1 MSNSSSEI
9 SKLSA
14 LAAGQIAPA
23 DLTVLVDVT
32 DTSMAASGTN
42 KNATLSSVAAS
53 EAFSSRYFNAMS
65 FTNGQMTTPRLSLDA
80 SITPTSGRLNLA
92 YFVAD
97 KSFPAAKVRSVSR
110 GTACS
115 ALTRCR
121 YGVWQIDGSGNATM
135 VASTPDD
142 TSLFTATFT
151 TYPKNFSAPV
161 NIVQGQTYAAGWL
174 ITGTIG
180 VFYSSQISSALGNLP
195 PRVIGDITTA
205 DLPAS
210 FTDAGVALNSSQIIL
225 AGIFTAAG

>member
-1 MSNSSSEI
+1 MPNTKI
-9 SKLSA
+9 SQLSR
-14 LAAGQIAPA
+14 LTAGQIAPA
-23 DLTVLVDVT
+23 DLTVVVDVT
-32 DTSMAASGTN
+32 DTSMASSGTN
-42 KNATLSSVAAS
+42 RAATLSNVAAS
-53 EAFSSRYFNAMS
+53 EAFSSRYANAMS
-65 FTNGQMTTPRLSLDA
+65 FTNGQMTTPRLSLDS

-97 KSFPAAKVRSVSR
+97 KSFAAAKVRSVSR

-121 YGVWQIDGSGNATM
+121 YGVWQIDGSGNGTL

-142 TSLFTATFT
+142 TTLFTATFT
-151 TYPKNFSAPV
+151 TYTKNFSTPV
-161 NIVQGQTYAAGWL
+161 NIIQGQTYAAGWL

-180 VFYSSQISSALGNLP
+180 VFYSSQLTSALGNFP
-195 PRVIGDITTA
+195 PRTVGDITTA

-210 FTDAGVALNSSQIIL
+210 FTDAGVALNSGQTIL